1 MLCFGF
7 LIGAVTAIIF
17 VGIGICF
24 GRKEEGTESER
35 KHITG
40 TSDNKGGSKD
50 VRVLSDRCTDNV
62 PDVRLRN
69 RSRGGD
75 ERDDKRMVEQA
86 LTVLEYFRVGACRY
100 ELEAIDWLEEKLKT
114 KEVHLMYDGELGFNP
129 WQE

>member
-1 MLCFGF
+1 MEMLCFGF
-7 LIGAVTAIIF
+7 LIGAVTSIIF

-24 GRKEEGTESER
+24 GRKEKGTESER

-50 VRVLSDRCTDNV
+50 VRVLSDRCTDSV
-62 PDVRLRN
+62 SDVRLRN

-75 ERDDKRMVEQA
+75 ERDDERMVEQA

-100 ELEAIDWLEEKLKT
+100 ELEAIDWLEDKLENAET
-114 KEVHLMYDGELGFNP
+114 DNPYGFNP
-129 WQE
+129 YQE

>member
-1 MLCFGF
+1 MEMVCLGF

-24 GRKEEGTESER
+24 GRKEEGTKSER

-50 VRVLSDRCTDNV
+50 VRVLSDRCTDSV
-62 PDVRLRN
+62 PDVHLRN
-69 RSRGGD
+69 RSGGGD
-75 ERDDKRMVEQA
+75 ERDDERMVEQA

-100 ELEAIDWLEEKLKT
+100 ELEAIEWLEDKLNTEKA
-114 KEVHLMYDGELGFNP
+114 EAEYPLGRND